1 MAASKE
7 KWRAFLS
14 WQEKRQKELE
24 KQVEAECDKA
34 YDEWAELYV
43 DIHADPAKVAKAQ
56 SRLEHLQNWPHE
68 QSWREMESLPGY
80 KEAEEEAMRA
90 EVAWA
95 YAATNGYTD
104 KSDVM
109 STGTVHSTVLDAC
122 GNVICEDYTEPAKR
136 PQENFR
142 F

>member
-24 KQVEAECDKA
+24 KQVEAECDK
-34 YDEWAELYV
+34 V
-43 DIHADPAKVAKAQ
+43 
-56 SRLEHLQNWPHE
+56 LEHLQNWPHE

>member
-1 MAASKE
+1 MTTFKE
-7 KWRAFLS
+7 FLL
-14 WQEKRQKELE
+14 WQEKRQKELA
-24 KQVEAECDKA
+24 KQVEAEFSKA

-43 DIHADPAKVAKAQ
+43 DIHADPVKVAKAN
-56 SRLEHLQNWPHE
+56 SRLEHLRNWPYE
-68 QSWREMESLPGY
+68 QSMREMESLPGY
-80 KEAEEEAMRA
+80 KEAEEQSIRDTL
-90 EVAWA
+90 AWA
-95 YAATNGYTD
+95 YAATRGYTD

-109 STGTVHSTVLDAC
+109 STGTVHSTVLDTC